1 MRLYSPSG
9 ECIEIVEKKP
19 RAIVLDRTGFDKHL
33 ADIATN
39 NGARIYTKKL
49 VKEVKTR
56 KKGLTE
62 VKLRKSDVKSNII
75 INAEGVTPNSLLTR
89 KDSVI
94 EQKGS
99 LIGVNVELEGV
110 DIEPNIVEVWF
121 NQKLAPNFFC
131 WVAPIGDNSARIGLA
146 TNRKGVIKNLQ
157 KFVMLRFKKDVR
169 KFSVNSP
176 KGGYILTGG
185 PIQKTFYDKL
195 LIVGDA
201 AGQVKP
207 TTGGGVV
214 LGGLCALTAGKTV
227 SEALEEDD
235 CTSTVLSRYQRRWI
249 SEIGNEIRT
258 MLLARKLLNMVNDEE
273 MDKIFKTIRAENL
286 VPVIQELVEGG
297 DMDFQAE
304 FIKKSLK
311 NPRLTKIGLKIL
323 GMLAL
328 DPLVKIVNL

>member
-1 MRLYSPSG
+1 
-9 ECIEIVEKKP
+9 
-19 RAIVLDRTGFDKHL
+19 
-33 ADIATN
+33 
-39 NGARIYTKKL
+39 
-49 VKEVKTR
+49 
-56 KKGLTE
+56 
-62 VKLRKSDVKSNII
+62 
-75 INAEGVTPNSLLTR
+75 
-89 KDSVI
+89 
-94 EQKGS
+94 
-99 LIGVNVELEGV
+99 
-110 DIEPNIVEVWF
+110 
-121 NQKLAPNFFC
+121 
-131 WVAPIGDNSARIGLA
+131 
-146 TNRKGVIKNLQ
+146 
-157 KFVMLRFKKDVR
+157 VR
-169 KFSVNSP
+169 KISVNSP

-185 PIQKTFYDKL
+185 PIQKTFYDNL

-235 CTSTVLSRYQRRWI
+235 CTSTFLSRYQRRWI

-273 MDKIFKTIRAENL
+273 MDKIFKNIRAENL